1 MGFPADRIV
10 VVRHYLNLL
19 ISAEQILMLKYLTR
33 IMRTV
38 VVLMLLLNTT
48 ALGAEGR
55 IVVEKMETAALDR
68 LMQDPDNPRMI
79 VAMAAW
85 CGPCRKELPTLIK
98 LFDKY
103 KDQGLKMVGISLD
116 ANGPQAMQPIFDK
129 LQVNFPVNW
138 VGVDMAKKYDI
149 YAIPMIFFIKNG
161 QVVEKLP
168 GQRSYADLD
177 RKIKELFELP

>member
-1 MGFPADRIV
+1 MF
-10 VVRHYLNLL
+10 
-19 ISAEQILMLKYLTR
+19 KYLAW
-33 IMRTV
+33 IMGTV
-38 VVLMLLLNTT
+38 LALMLLLNTP
-48 ALGAEGR
+48 ALAAEGK
-55 IVVEKMETAALDR
+55 IVVEKMDKAGLDR
-68 LMQDPDNPRMI
+68 LMQDPNNQSMI

-85 CGPCRKELPTLIK
+85 CGPCRKELPTLVK

-116 ANGPQAMQPIFDK
+116 ANGPQAMQPILDK
-129 LQVNFPVNW
+129 LHVNFPVYW
-138 VGVDMAKKYDI
+138 VGVDMAREYDI

-168 GQRSYADLD
+168 GKRSHKDLD

>member
-1 MGFPADRIV
+1 
-10 VVRHYLNLL
+10 
-19 ISAEQILMLKYLTR
+19 MLKYLTG
-33 IMRTV
+33 IMGTV
-38 VVLMLLLNTT
+38 MALMLLLNTS
-48 ALGAEGR
+48 ALAAEGK
-55 IVVEKMETAALDR
+55 IVVEKMDKAGLDR
-68 LMQDPDNPRMI
+68 LMKDPNNQSMI

-103 KDQGLKMVGISLD
+103 KDQGLKIVGISLD
-116 ANGPQAMQPIFDK
+116 ANGPQAMQPILDK
-129 LQVNFPVNW
+129 LHVNFPVYW
-138 VGVDMAKKYDI
+138 VGVDMAREYDI

-168 GQRSYADLD
+168 GKRSHKDLD

>member
-1 MGFPADRIV
+1 
-10 VVRHYLNLL
+10 
-19 ISAEQILMLKYLTR
+19 MLKYLTR
-33 IMRTV
+33 IMGTV
-38 VVLMLLLNTT
+38 MALMLLLNTS
-48 ALGAEGR
+48 ALAAEGR
-55 IVVEKMETAALDR
+55 IVVEKMDKAGLDR
-68 LMQDPDNPRMI
+68 LMQDPDNQSMI

-116 ANGPQAMQPIFDK
+116 ANGPQAMQPILDK
-129 LQVNFPVNW
+129 LHVSFPVYW
-138 VGVDMAKKYDI
+138 VGVDMAREYDI

-168 GQRSYADLD
+168 GKRSHEDLD
-177 RKIKELFELP
+177 RKIKELFEFP